1 MIRRDFMRS
10 ALTLGVASG
19 TGLSLGG
26 RGDPF
31 GGREDFGP
39 KVSRR
44 GGRPGMDRGSL

>member
-10 ALTLGVASG
+10 ALTLGAISG
-19 TGLSLGG
+19 TGLSLGTAN
-26 RGDPF
+26 PC
-31 GGREDFGP
+31 GGQEDLEA

>member
-19 TGLSLGG
+19 TGLSLGAATPSAAG
-26 RGDPF
+26 E
-31 GGREDFGP
+31 EDFGP
-39 KVSRR
+39 KVSCR